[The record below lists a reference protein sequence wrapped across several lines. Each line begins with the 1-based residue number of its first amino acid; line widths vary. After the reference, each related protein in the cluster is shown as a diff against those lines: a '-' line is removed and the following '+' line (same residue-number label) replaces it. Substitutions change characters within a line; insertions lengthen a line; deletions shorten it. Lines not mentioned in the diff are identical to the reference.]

1 MNLLQSIPTE
11 TLHQVSSYL
20 DRKDAAALA
29 QTNRHLYNA
38 VNPVLY
44 NDNFIHDLPMDS
56 CILWAANIG
65 RLDTIK
71 RAHAYGANLGVTGS
85 RGDADTSVDWAD
97 IPGRKRFFASG
108 LHLALGRKHDDIFY
122 YLLQHVSDFDIPSR
136 DFCQCGRGRRN
147 WPEDQWYPLHEAIV
161 HRTDN
166 PDLATALIKRGAYL
180 SSKVFHALYDTVE
193 TGSEYLI
200 DLLLEHPQVNA
211 RDVNIYGETL
221 FHSAARISGNE
232 AVCRRIIR
240 RFAEDVP
247 IDATAANGTT
257 ALGVAFA
264 CNNLAAVEELL
275 DLGADPNMV
284 PRDVHDCGPLEK
296 VLEFERHKGH
306 EEQRRLNI
314 IKRLVKNGANV
325 NQCTGNNFPCDGPPL
340 WLACPDLLR
349 IARYLL
355 ENGAR
360 TDIPVI
366 TKWPDN
372 DGARYIIAALFAACD
387 PDSNMNCIAEDIVL
401 ELEEVVILLLRH
413 GAPIG
418 EVRNRDG
425 GEWYDHAD
433 GDYYDTRDNRHYAD
447 GDSALLYACRG
458 VMEDE
463 PACLKMLLK
472 HATKTN
478 LSLEHLQEAM
488 DTEFSDFDSGSDDG
502 APNKNEEVQ
511 RMLAEFMAREY
522 PEAVS
527 DNDG

>member
-1 MNLLQSIPTE
+1 MNLLQSLPTE

-71 RAHAYGANLGVTGS
+71 RVHAYGANLGVTGS

-108 LHLALGRKHDDIFY
+108 
-122 YLLQHVSDFDIPSR
+122 
-136 DFCQCGRGRRN
+136 
-147 WPEDQWYPLHEAIV
+147 
-161 HRTDN
+161 
-166 PDLATALIKRGAYL
+166 
-180 SSKVFHALYDTVE
+180 
-193 TGSEYLI
+193 
-200 DLLLEHPQVNA
+200 
-211 RDVNIYGETL
+211 
-221 FHSAARISGNE
+221 
-232 AVCRRIIR
+232 RIIR

-314 IKRLVKNGANV
+314 IKAPGQEWRKH
-325 NQCTGNNFPCDGPPL
+325 
-340 WLACPDLLR
+340 
-349 IARYLL
+349 
-355 ENGAR
+355 
-360 TDIPVI
+360 
-366 TKWPDN
+366 N

-413 GAPIG
+413 GAPID